1 MTTYAVTGA
10 TGQLGRL
17 AVEDLLT
24 RGVSAA
30 DVVAVVRTPAKA
42 ADLAERGV
50 QVREGDYD
58 RPDTLPAALAGVD
71 RLLLVSGSEIGR
83 RLPQHEAVITAAKA
97 AGVSR
102 IVYTSLLKADTTSL
116 PIAGEH
122 VGTEA
127 LLREAGVPFTVL
139 RNGWYTENYTGQ
151 LGQYLAT
158 GAVLGATAAGRISAA
173 TRADFAAAAVSALI
187 DEAEATGEVHE
198 LGGPAFTLAEL
209 AATITEVTG
218 TSVTHRDL
226 SGEQYGA
233 ALQQAGLDEG
243 SAGFLAVVDAAIA
256 RGDLHTDSDALS
268 RLLGR
273 PATSLTEAVRAAHG
287 AQAA

>member
-10 TGQLGRL
+10 TGHLGRL

-24 RGVSAA
+24 RGVPAA
-30 DVVAVVRTPAKA
+30 DVIAIVRTPAKA

-58 RPDTLPAALAGVD
+58 RPDTLPAALAGVE

-151 LGQYLAT
+151 LSRYLGT
-158 GAVLGATAAGRISAA
+158 GAVVGATAAGRISAA
-173 TRADFAAAAVSALI
+173 TRADFAAAAVSALV
-187 DEAEATGEVHE
+187 DGAEATGAVRE

-218 TSVTHRDL
+218 TPVAHQDL
-226 SGEQYGA
+226 SGEQYSA
-233 ALQQAGLDEG
+233 TLQQASLDEG
-243 SAGFLAVVDAAIA
+243 TAGFFAAVDAAIA
-256 RGDLHTDSDALS
+256 HGDLHTDSDALT

-273 PATSLTEAVRAAHG
+273 PATSLSDAVRAAHTTHT
-287 AQAA
+287 A

>member
-10 TGQLGRL
+10 TGHLGRL
-17 AVEDLLT
+17 AVESLLT
-24 RGVSAA
+24 RGVPAS
-30 DVVAVVRTPAKA
+30 DVVAIVRTPTNA

-58 RPDTLPAALAGVD
+58 RPDTLPAALTGVD

-83 RLPQHEAVITAAKA
+83 RLPQHTAVITAAKA

-102 IVYTSLLKADTTSL
+102 IVYTSLLKADTTTL

-127 LLREAGVPFTVL
+127 ALREAGIPFTVL

-151 LGQYLAT
+151 LAQYLAT
-158 GAVLGATAAGRISAA
+158 GTILGATGGASVSAA
-173 TRADFAAAAVSALI
+173 TRADYAAAAAAAL
-187 DEAEATGEVHE
+187 TGENAGNAVHE
-198 LGGPAFTLAEL
+198 LGGPAFTLDDL
-209 AATITEVTG
+209 AATITQVTG
-218 TSVTHRDL
+218 TPVTHQDL
-226 SGEQYGA
+226 PAEQYTA
-233 ALQQAGLDEG
+233 TLRSAGLDEG
-243 SAGFLAVVDAAIA
+243 TAGFLTVVDASTA
-256 RGDLHTDSDALS
+256 RGDLHTESEALT

-273 PATSLTEAVRAAHG
+273 PATSLVDAVRAAHT
-287 AQAA
+287 A

>member
-10 TGQLGRL
+10 SGHLGRL
-17 AVEDLLT
+17 AVQDLLT
-24 RGVSAA
+24 RGVPAA
-30 DVVAVVRTPAKA
+30 DVVAIVRTPARA
-42 ADLAERGV
+42 AGLAERGV
-50 QVREGDYD
+50 QVRQGDYD
-58 RPDTLPAALAGVD
+58 RPETLPAALAGVE

-83 RLPQHEAVITAAKA
+83 RLPQHEAVITAAKT
-97 AGVSR
+97 AGVQR
-102 IVYTSLLKADTTSL
+102 IAYTSLLKADTTTI

-127 LLREAGVPFTVL
+127 LLRQGGVPFTVL

-151 LGQYLAT
+151 LGQYLGT
-158 GAVLGATAAGRISAA
+158 GAVLGATGGAAISAA
-173 TRADFAAAAVSALI
+173 TRADYAAAAVTALTT
-187 DEAEATGEVHE
+187 DDAGFTSGTVHE

-218 TSVTHRDL
+218 TPVAHHDL
-226 SGEQYGA
+226 SGQQYTA
-233 ALQQAGLDEG
+233 ALQRAGLDEG
-243 SAGFLAVVDAAIA
+243 SAGFFAVVDAAIA

-273 PATSLTEAVRAAHG
+273 PATSLVDAVRAAHS
-287 AQAA
+287 A